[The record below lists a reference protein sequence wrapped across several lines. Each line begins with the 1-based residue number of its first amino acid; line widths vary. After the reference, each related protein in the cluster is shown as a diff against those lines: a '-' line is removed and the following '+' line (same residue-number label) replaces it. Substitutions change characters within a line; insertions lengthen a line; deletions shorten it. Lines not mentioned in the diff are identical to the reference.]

1 MARHSSSNPL
11 AQALDKRVRAVVD
24 EALDEALRG
33 SIRRLIQQ
41 ELAAA
46 LGSAAP
52 PAAIGARRAGRP
64 PGRRVQARGRQRVE
78 EGAKTCEV
86 AGCNRP
92 YRSQGYCAAH
102 YQAAR
107 KYGWPMPAPE
117 GFTPP
122 PRPARGRPPKDS
134 AAAE

>member
-46 LGSAAP
+46 LGSADA

-78 EGAKTCEV
+78 EGLGAR
-86 AGCNRP
+86 AG
-92 YRSQGYCAAH
+92 RSGPMGETGSPQCGHCTWSTGRRAS
-102 YQAAR
+102 YQP
-107 KYGWPMPAPE
+107 W
-117 GFTPP
+117 
-122 PRPARGRPPKDS
+122 
-134 AAAE
+134 